1 MPYDILVTAPKLGA
15 AGTRKLAEA
24 GARVVYLTGTKDS
37 AEVERL
43 LAARPFDAVISR
55 TLDLT
60 EDAMRACPTL
70 KVISKHGVGISNI
83 DLAGATRL
91 GIPVYVTPGANS
103 QSVVELTLCLMVAAA
118 RRVLFMDRELRAGR
132 WTRLEDG
139 PQLAGKTLGI
149 VGLGQIGS
157 RVAALAQAMGMK
169 VVAIDPLYPAQGPVP
184 GVTMLGRL
192 EDLLRQSNVVSLH
205 VPLDATTRG
214 MIGRAQID
222 LLPPKSI
229 LVNTAR
235 GPVVDEAELVAALRD
250 GRLFAAAI
258 DTPTEEP
265 LPADSPLLALD
276 NIVLTPHMGGST
288 PEALA
293 AVSRMAAE
301 NALGYLDGSP
311 PDPAWCFNPE
321 VLERRGSPAAAGP

>member
-1 MPYDILVTAPKLGA
+1 MAYRILVTAAKLGA
-15 AGTRKLAEA
+15 AGTRRLEEA
-24 GARVVYLTGTKDS
+24 GCDVTYLTGTKDA
-37 AEVERL
+37 AEVARL
-43 LAARPFDAVISR
+43 LAAHPFDAVISR
-55 TLDLT
+55 TLDLP
-60 EDAMRACPTL
+60 EAAMRACPTL
-70 KVISKHGVGISNI
+70 KVISKHGVGVSNI

-139 PQLAGKTLGI
+139 PQLSGKTLGI

-157 RVAALAQAMGMK
+157 RVAALAMAMGMK
-169 VVAIDPLYPAQGPVP
+169 VVAVDPLYPRASPVA
-184 GVTMLGRL
+184 GVTMLPAL
-192 EDLLRQSNVVSLH
+192 DDLLRVSNVVSLH
-205 VPLDATTRG
+205 VPLDDTTRG

-222 LLPPKSI
+222 LLPPGSL

-235 GPVVDEAELVAALRD
+235 GPVVDEAELAVALRD
-250 GRLFAAAI
+250 GRLFAAAV
-258 DTPTEEP
+258 DTPTHEP
-265 LPADSPLLALD
+265 IEPGNPLLGLD
-276 NIVLTPHMGGST
+276 NVILTPHMGGST

-301 NALGYLDGSP
+301 NALDYLGGHP
-311 PDPAWCFNPE
+311 PDPSWCFNPE
-321 VLERRGSPAAAGP
+321 VLGK